1 MNVFDEILGAIDV
14 LVSKKIKNISFFDFC
29 TVIEVNN
36 KNCKVIYNGN
46 QHILPYYGNTPVA
59 NNKYPILP
67 NISFSFLGVSYE
79 IFTKLPNAAQYIKGL
94 LLTIITSIFF
104 LTPVNI
110 HSKST
115 SISLENLYIV
125 PTSFVVPIGQ

>member
-59 NNKYPILP
+59 NNKYPI
-67 NISFSFLGVSYE
+67 F
-79 IFTKLPNAAQYIKGL
+79 
-94 LLTIITSIFF
+94 
-104 LTPVNI
+104 
-110 HSKST
+110 
-115 SISLENLYIV
+115 
-125 PTSFVVPIGQ
+125 